1 MIQGLGRFLADRAGN
16 FAIIGGL
23 LSLPLII
30 AAGVAVDYA
39 RHVSS
44 SRHLQELADITSLTL
59 AASREQDEDKLGAM
73 ATDVIE
79 ANRDPGRLSS
89 VEIAS
94 LVASADDIDID
105 LRGRV
110 PATFTGI
117 LGYDYLPSA
126 ASALAERALR
136 GHVEVALVLDNTWSM
151 SDTDA
156 KGKSKIDTLKAAAVQ
171 LVTELLKS
179 DDGAVKIGLVPYAD
193 YVNVGT
199 QNRNQPWLDVPADY
213 TTTPAPRSCEW
224 RNTRTV
230 CDKEKP
236 RTTCTRVVD
245 GVSETYSCGGGCE
258 PGYSRT
264 VNVDPYEV
272 CSGGGNGTTYSWFGC
287 VGSRRS
293 GDTRLHDNNAAVR
306 YPGYLDTRI
315 KCPTPIVTLTSG
327 KQSLVNAIND
337 MVINRG
343 SYYRPFTYI
352 PAGLIW
358 GLNVLSPDQPFRDA
372 GAYDGSN
379 LRPRKVAVLMT
390 DGENTLRFKSADGTH
405 VKFNGNTTQQK
416 QQFDQ
421 VNADTVA
428 ICDYMKSKSI
438 EIFTVAF
445 MVDDPTAKLIL
456 EGCASAPENY
466 YDATDSDA
474 LMAAF
479 SGISNSLRVVR
490 LAR

>member
-1 MIQGLGRFLADRAGN
+1 MFRQLARFIADRSGN

-30 AAGVAVDYA
+30 AAGVAVDYS
-39 RHVSS
+39 RHVASS
-44 SRHLQELADITSLTL
+44 KHLQELADITSLTL
-59 AASREQDEDKLGAM
+59 AASREQNSDKLNAM
-73 ATDVIE
+73 ALDMIE
-79 ANRDPGRLSS
+79 SNRDPSRLSS

-94 LVASADDIDID
+94 LVASADDIDLD
-105 LRGRV
+105 LRGTI

-117 LGYDYLPSA
+117 LGYEYLPSV

-136 GHVEVALVLDNTWSM
+136 GNVEVALVLDNTWSM

-156 KGKSKIDTLKAAAVQ
+156 KGKSKIETLKTAASQ
-171 LVTELLKS
+171 LVAELLKA
-179 DDGAVKIGLVPYAD
+179 DEGAVKIGLVPYAD

-199 QNRNQPWLDVPADY
+199 EYRNESWLDVPADY
-213 TTTPAPRSCEW
+213 TTTPSARSCEW
-224 RNTRTV
+224 RNTKTV
-230 CDKEKP
+230 CDRQKP
-236 RTTCTRVVD
+236 KTTCTRVVD

-258 PGYSRT
+258 EGYSRT
-264 VNVDPYEV
+264 VDVEPYEV
-272 CSGGGNGTTYSWFGC
+272 CSGGGQGTSYSWYGC
-287 VGSRRS
+287 IGSRRS
-293 GDTRLHDNNAAVR
+293 GDTRLHDNNSSVR

-315 KCPTPIVTLTSG
+315 ECPTPIVTLTSK
-327 KQSLVNAIND
+327 KQTLVDAINE

-343 SYYRPFTYI
+343 GYYKPFTYI

-358 GLNVLSPDQPFRDA
+358 GLNVLSPDKPFNDA
-372 GAYDGSN
+372 EAYDNRN

-390 DGENTLRFKSADGTH
+390 DGENTLRFNSGNGKH
-405 VKFNGNTTQQK
+405 VKFNGNAANQQ

-421 VNADTVA
+421 TNADTVA
-428 ICDYMKSKSI
+428 ICDYMKSKGI

-445 MVDDPTAKLIL
+445 MVEDATAKSIL
-456 EGCASAPENY
+456 EGCASEPENY
-466 YDATDSDA
+466 YDATDSDD
-474 LMAAF
+474 LLAAF